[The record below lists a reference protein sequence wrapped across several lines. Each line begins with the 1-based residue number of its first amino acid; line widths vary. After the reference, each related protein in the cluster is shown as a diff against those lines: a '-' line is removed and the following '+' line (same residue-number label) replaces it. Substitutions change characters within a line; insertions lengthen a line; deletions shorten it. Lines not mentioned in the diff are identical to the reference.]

1 MAKKEPNEF
10 DAARKKRRLKI
21 AAQRLKKIIGAA
33 LILIFVVAAVY
44 LFVKE
49 DIAGIL
55 GDRIAAAS
63 SSGASMP
70 VAITGVSVRQ
80 TFLCGGAI
88 GVVTDGN
95 FYLYAENGK
104 RLLTFQHGMTN
115 PVAESVGRRFL
126 LYDQGGNK
134 LLVRMRDRILF
145 EKEFEYTI
153 VNASLS
159 ADGWLT
165 VVTTAQRYAS
175 QLHVWDENYDEEIF
189 TWSCSDEFI
198 LCADAFSEGKTVAA
212 ATLSANAT
220 GQIVT
225 NVHQF
230 TTEAALE
237 LSKRQLTDTAAID
250 LCYDDEGNV
259 KLVGDTETV
268 LLDGNGRIIGE
279 TTYPNRRLVGFYNPA
294 GVSGAALVFDRYT
307 EARATDILFLG
318 EGLEQKKTS
327 SVSGKYLCA
336 SGFGSKFGIY
346 VSGVLSVF
354 DLSGEKTA
362 ALDGEQDALLV
373 QLTEESVFAVTRDE
387 ICEISQ

>member
-33 LILIFVVAAVY
+33 LILLFVVVAVY

-80 TFLCGGAI
+80 TFLCGGSI

-115 PVAESVGRRFL
+115 PVAESAGRRFL

-175 QLHVWDENYDEEIF
+175 QLHVWDSSYEEEVF
-189 TWSCSDEFI
+189 TWSCSDEYI
-198 LCADAFSEGKTVAA
+198 LCADAFAGNKTVAA

-225 NVHQF
+225 NVRQF
-230 TTEAALE
+230 TTEAAVE
-237 LSKRQLTDTAAID
+237 LPKRELTDTAVLDIA
-250 LCYDDEGNV
+250 YDDMGNI

-268 LLDGNGRIIGE
+268 LLDGNGRIVGE
-279 TTYPNRRLVGFYNPA
+279 TTYPNRRLAGFYNPS

-307 EARATDILFLG
+307 EARATDVLFLD
-318 EGLEQKKTS
+318 ERLEEKKET
-327 SVSGKYLCA
+327 SVSGKYLC
-336 SGFGSKFGIY
+336 SNGSDHRFAVY

-362 ALDGEQDALLV
+362 TLSGEQDALLI

-387 ICEISQ
+387 ICEISK